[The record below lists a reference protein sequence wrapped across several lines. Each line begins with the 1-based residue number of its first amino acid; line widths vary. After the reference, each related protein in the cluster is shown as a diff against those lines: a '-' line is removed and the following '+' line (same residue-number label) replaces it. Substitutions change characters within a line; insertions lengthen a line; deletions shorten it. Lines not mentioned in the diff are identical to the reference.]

1 MHLIKAHMTKLVK
14 LINRKNSWKFQF
26 IKELISRRLIVPIEN
41 TSTKFTP
48 TLKLKDDI
56 CKDP

>member
-1 MHLIKAHMTKLVK
+1 MHLTKAHMTNLVK
-14 LINRKNSWKFQF
+14 LIYKKSSWKFQF
-26 IKELISRRLIVPIEN
+26 IKELISRGLIVPIEN
-41 TSTKFTP
+41 TSTKFTL

>member
-1 MHLIKAHMTKLVK
+1 MTKLVK

-26 IKELISRRLIVPIEN
+26 IKELISRGLIVPIEN